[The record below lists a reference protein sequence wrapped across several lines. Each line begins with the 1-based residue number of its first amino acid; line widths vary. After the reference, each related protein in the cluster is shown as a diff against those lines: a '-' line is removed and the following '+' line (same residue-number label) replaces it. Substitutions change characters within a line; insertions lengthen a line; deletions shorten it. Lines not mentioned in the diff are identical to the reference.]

1 MNHKLTEQQFDVTFV
16 RTQYATATVVAETL
30 EEAQEIAEYMSHAAM
45 DDETHVNLFPEYLQ
59 PDWKVDDVAVIRKVN
74 WTRAA

>member
-1 MNHKLTEQQFDVTFV
+1 MNHKLPEQQFEVTFV
-16 RTQYATATVVAETL
+16 RTQFATATVVAETL
-30 EEAQEIAEYMSHAAM
+30 EEAQEIAEYMSHAKM
-45 DDETHVNLFPEYLQ
+45 NDETEVCLFPDYLQ